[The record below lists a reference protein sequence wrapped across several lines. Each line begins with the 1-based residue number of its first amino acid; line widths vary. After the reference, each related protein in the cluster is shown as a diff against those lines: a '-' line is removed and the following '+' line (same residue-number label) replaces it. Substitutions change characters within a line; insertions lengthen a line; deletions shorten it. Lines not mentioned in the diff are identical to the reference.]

1 MHEKNVIEK
10 NKKKNK
16 QYLDLNTDLVIC
28 LKQKNNI
35 K

>member
-10 NKKKNK
+10 KQKNK

>member
-10 NKKKNK
+10 NKKNK